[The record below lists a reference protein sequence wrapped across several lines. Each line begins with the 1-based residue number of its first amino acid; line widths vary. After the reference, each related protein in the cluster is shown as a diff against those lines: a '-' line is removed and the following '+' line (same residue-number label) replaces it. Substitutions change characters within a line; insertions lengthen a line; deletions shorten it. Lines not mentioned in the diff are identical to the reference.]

1 MESEMTDSVLTLYPN
16 GGSAGWDQMGLGY
29 DTEYPITWSVM
40 ESGKSV
46 MFSLQDAAV
55 AGDISKIVI
64 AQRIAASDQYGKSST
79 VYGQTKIDGTT
90 YETAG
95 IVRNV
100 ATLTW
105 YYVDVAVNPATSVA
119 WLWPEIDALQAGLR
133 VTTIYGGWLYLYQY
147 KIQVYYNPGTY
158 EDTSSS
164 GANVGISPGGMVF

>member
-1 MESEMTDSVLTLYPN
+1 MTDSVLTLYPN

-29 DTEYPITWSVM
+29 DTEHPITWSVM
-40 ESGKSV
+40 ESGDSV
-46 MFSLQDAAV
+46 MFSLQNAAV

-100 ATLTW
+100 ATPTW
-105 YYVDVAVNPATSVA
+105 YYVDVAVNPATGVA

-158 EDTSSS
+158 EDTSSG
-164 GANVGISPGGMVF
+164 GANVGISPGGMVL